1 MTLDECCV
9 YAGVK
14 LGGGSHRISD
24 PAPLVRNPLPLI
36 TDHVPHNWD
45 PPLCTVCRWRIF
57 LSVMFCKK
65 MCGHSVIL
73 HLSTLGVDRCCKRQ
87 TLFKC
92 RKSQTEC
99 LECSKTP
106 CRESHLCSWPFELEL
121 RPFKHQRIHRLL
133 LSNLT
138 TGNLR

>member
-1 MTLDECCV
+1 MYIQGLNWVGGVPPDLRSGTSCSKSTTANNRSCTSQLGSTTLHSLSLV
-9 YAGVK
+9 YF
-14 LGGGSHRISD
+14 S
-24 PAPLVRNPLPLI
+24 
-36 TDHVPHNWD
+36 
-45 PPLCTVCRWRIF
+45 LC
-57 LSVMFCKK
+57 VMFCKK

-92 RKSQTEC
+92 HKSQTEC